1 MGKSIHSKWK
11 IKMRNIKRVR
21 YGQKELARLKNMVA
35 SNKDVEMMD
44 PQLVTVTD
52 AKKIKEDAAK
62 KQDSMDVDQQ
72 STSTRDPHTMKDE
85 HGQYPVWMGKRKIKN
100 LKNKKKNKKNVW

>member
-44 PQLVTVTD
+44 PQLVTGMYG
-52 AKKIKEDAAK
+52 I
-62 KQDSMDVDQQ
+62 
-72 STSTRDPHTMKDE
+72 
-85 HGQYPVWMGKRKIKN
+85 I
-100 LKNKKKNKKNVW
+100 